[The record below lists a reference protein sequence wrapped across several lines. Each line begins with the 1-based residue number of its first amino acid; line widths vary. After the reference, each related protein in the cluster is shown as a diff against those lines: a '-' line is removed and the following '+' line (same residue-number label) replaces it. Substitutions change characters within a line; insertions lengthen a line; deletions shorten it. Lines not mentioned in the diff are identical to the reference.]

1 MTLPDYKDFFRD
13 KKITVMGLGL
23 LGRGV
28 GDVEF
33 LSEQG
38 ADLIV
43 TDLKN
48 EAQLG
53 ESLLRLRK
61 LPRFGEIKFVLGE
74 HRLEDFRNRDF
85 ILKAA
90 GVPLDSPYI
99 AEARKNN
106 IPIEMSASLFA
117 KLSGATIVGVTGTR
131 GKTTTTAM
139 IYECLKQCGE
149 GLNRS
154 EGSVGPR
161 ATALG
166 LARTTF
172 LRKVVLGGN
181 IRGVSTL
188 ALLSEVEEGDIVVL
202 ELDSW
207 QLQGFGDSKI
217 SPHVAV
223 WTTFMTDHMNY
234 YGDSMEKYF
243 EDKAQI
249 FRHQTGEDYFII
261 GEQADPVIPANVLAK
276 RIIARASDIS
286 RDWRLD
292 VIGEH
297 NRANAACARAALSA
311 LGIPEDRI
319 RKNLEAFHAVE
330 GRLQY
335 VGTIRGRRVY
345 NDNNATTPDATIAAL
360 KALRS
365 YEGLVL
371 IIGGADK
378 GLSTFTLR
386 HEISA
391 SGAKPVFLAGS
402 GTDRFLKDNPFS
414 EPPFVAKNLNEA
426 IEEAFRLS
434 LTGETILFS
443 PGFASF
449 GLFNNEYERNDQFL
463 ELISARKK

>member
-139 IYECLKQCGE
+139 IYEGLKGA
-149 GLNRS
+149 GK
-154 EGSVGPR
+154 
-161 ATALG
+161 
-166 LARTTF
+166 
-172 LRKVVLGGN
+172 KVHIGGN

-371 IIGGADK
+371 IMGGADK

>member
-139 IYECLKQCGE
+139 IYEGLKGA
-149 GLNRS
+149 GK
-154 EGSVGPR
+154 
-161 ATALG
+161 
-166 LARTTF
+166 
-172 LRKVVLGGN
+172 KVHIGGN